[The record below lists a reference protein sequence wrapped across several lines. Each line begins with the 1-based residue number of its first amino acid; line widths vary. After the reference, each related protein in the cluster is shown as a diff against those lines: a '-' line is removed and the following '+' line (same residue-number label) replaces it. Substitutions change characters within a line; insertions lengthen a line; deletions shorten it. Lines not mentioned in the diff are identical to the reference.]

1 MVENDLSTQVK
12 QGSKTLED
20 AKKEIGK
27 GWTQYLAAIT

>member
-1 MVENDLSTQVK
+1 MVENDLAAQVK

-20 AKKEIGK
+20 AQKRIGK